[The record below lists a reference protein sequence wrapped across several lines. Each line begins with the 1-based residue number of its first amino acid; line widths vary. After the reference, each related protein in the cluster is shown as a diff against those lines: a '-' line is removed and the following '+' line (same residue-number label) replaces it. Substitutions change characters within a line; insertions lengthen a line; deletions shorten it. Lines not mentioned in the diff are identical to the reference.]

1 MATQLDGSRTT
12 RIGGDEA
19 APPLTPGEGGW
30 STYLREVARV
40 PRLTPE
46 QERDLGRRI
55 AGGDRRAL
63 VEMVEANLRLVIA
76 VAKRYRHEGV
86 EMQDLVQEGN
96 IGLLRAA
103 EKFDY
108 RKGYRFSTYAIWWIR
123 QAVSRTVANNAYA
136 IRVPVHIQEGLGQM
150 ERRHDA
156 ALTSETP
163 RTDASS
169 ETLELVKRAR
179 QTVSLER
186 AAGDDDAVLAEAV
199 PDENAASPFDVACN
213 NLLRERLLEMLAGLP
228 ERERTIVSLRY
239 GLVDGRAHS
248 CAEVGE
254 HIHLTRERVRQLE
267 VLALHKLRE
276 APGGTDLAQLMA

>member
-1 MATQLDGSRTT
+1 MSTQTVTQRTSHT
-12 RIGGDEA
+12 EGEAPA
-19 APPLTPGEGGW
+19 APLTSDEGGW
-30 STYLREVARV
+30 STYLREVAQV
-40 PRLTPE
+40 SRLTPE
-46 QERDLGRRI
+46 QERELGRRI
-55 AGGDRRAL
+55 AEGDRQAL

-86 EMQDLVQEGN
+86 EVQDLVQEGN

-108 RKGYRFSTYAIWWIR
+108 RKGYRFSTYAVWWIR

-136 IRVPVHIQEGLGQM
+136 IRVPVHIQEGLGQL

-156 ALTSETP
+156 LASETP
-163 RTDASS
+163 GAEAAS

-179 QTVSLER
+179 QTLSLER
-186 AAGDDDAVLAEAV
+186 TVGDDDATLADAV
-199 PDENAASPFDVACN
+199 PDENAILAFDVACN
-213 NLLRERLLEMLAGLP
+213 NLLRERLLEMLADLP

-248 CAEVGE
+248 CAEVGQ

-267 VLALHKLRE
+267 VLALNKLRQ
-276 APGGTDLAQLMA
+276 APDGTDLAQFIA